1 MLHHEAHTR
10 IIIINNNNS
19 NMAVKLS
26 VVIVSYRVR
35 HYLEQCIM
43 SVERATENISRD
55 IVVVDNH
62 SDDGTV
68 EYLRERFDDRITLV
82 ESNHNLGFS
91 KANNIAI
98 RQTDSEYV
106 LLLNPDTFVSEDS
119 LHEVLRFMDGHPR
132 CGGCGVKMHNADGSV
147 ARESRRGIPTPW
159 VSLLKMLGFSDRYYM
174 SHLPWDQPAQI
185 EAMSG
190 AFCMLRREALDKVGL
205 LDEDFFMYGEDIDL
219 SYRLLKGGY
228 ENWYVPA
235 DIVHYKGESTQK
247 SSFRYVHVFYQAML
261 IFFRKHYGHA
271 SWLITLPIKAGIY
284 LRALLALF
292 QMLSWNVRLSL
303 GFVDKDS
310 AQPDYVFIGSEA
322 MLDECRQLV
331 RRKGLTAT
339 FLPAPPPGQRPAI
352 ETGSPETAGRGNR
365 CIVYDTGTFS
375 YGQIIGMAA
384 EHTPSRIGTYSP
396 KTNILITPS
405 EIIL

>member
-1 MLHHEAHTR
+1 M
-10 IIIINNNNS
+10 
-19 NMAVKLS
+19 KLA
-26 VVIVSYRVR
+26 VVIVSYRVK
-35 HYLEQCIM
+35 HYLEQCII
-43 SVERATENISRD
+43 SVERATEDIDRE

-68 EYLRERFDDRITLV
+68 EFLKERFANRITLV

-98 RQTDSEYV
+98 RQTDSDYV
-106 LLLNPDTFVSEDS
+106 LLLNPDTFIAEES
-119 LHEVLRFMDGHPR
+119 LHQVLQFMDEHPC

-159 VSLLKMLGFSDRYYM
+159 VALQKMLGRSGRYYM
-174 SHLPWDQPAQI
+174 SHLPWDKPAQI

-235 DIVHYKGESTQK
+235 SIVHYKGESTQK

-261 IFFRKHYGHA
+261 IFFRKHYSHA
-271 SWLITLPIKAGIY
+271 SWFITLPIKAGIY
-284 LRALLALF
+284 LRAFLALL
-292 QMLSWNVRLSL
+292 QMLYWNLRLSL
-303 GFVDKDS
+303 GFVDEDT
-310 AQPDYVFIGSEA
+310 AQPNYMFIGSDA

-331 RRKGLTAT
+331 RRKGLNAT
-339 FLPAPPPGQRPAI
+339 FTKDPFILPCSKEATNGN
-352 ETGSPETAGRGNR
+352 SPV
-365 CIVYDTGTFS
+365 CIVYDTSAFS
-375 YGQIIGMAA
+375 FSQIISLASKNSPA
-384 EHTPSRIGTYSP
+384 RIGTYSSL
-396 KTNILITPS
+396 THTLITPT
-405 EIIL
+405 EIIR

>member
-1 MLHHEAHTR
+1 
-10 IIIINNNNS
+10 
-19 NMAVKLS
+19 
-26 VVIVSYRVR
+26 
-35 HYLEQCIM
+35 M
-43 SVERATENISRD
+43 SVERATENISCE

-68 EYLRERFDDRITLV
+68 EYLKKHFDGRITLI

-106 LLLNPDTFVSEDS
+106 LLLNPDTFVAEDS
-119 LHEVLRFMDGHPR
+119 LHEVLQFMDEHPK
-132 CGGCGVKMHNADGSV
+132 CGGCGVMMHNADGSV

-159 VSLLKMLGFSDRYYM
+159 VALLKMLGRSDRYYM
-174 SHLPWDQPAQI
+174 SHLPWDKPAQI

-190 AFCMLRREALDKVGL
+190 AFCMLRRAALDQVGL

-219 SYRLLKGGY
+219 SYRLLAGGF

-235 DIVHYKGESTQK
+235 NIVHYKGESTQK

-271 SWLITLPIKAGIY
+271 SWFITLPIKTGIY
-284 LRALLALF
+284 LRALLALM
-292 QMLSWNVRLSL
+292 QMLYWNLRLSL
-303 GFVDKDS
+303 GFIDKK
-310 AQPDYVFIGSEA
+310 ATLPNYVFIGSDS
-322 MLDECRQLV
+322 MLEECRQLV

-339 FLPAPPPGQRPAI
+339 FI
-352 ETGSPETAGRGNR
+352 TASDEKGAVHSKTKTDAN
-365 CIVYDTGTFS
+365 CCMVYDTDTFS
-375 YGQIIGMAA
+375 FARIVEMAA
-384 EHTPSRIGTYSP
+384 KSSPARIGTYSQQ
-396 KTNILITPS
+396 THILITPS
-405 EIIL
+405 EIIR

>member
-1 MLHHEAHTR
+1 M
-10 IIIINNNNS
+10 
-19 NMAVKLS
+19 KLA
-26 VVIVSYRVR
+26 VVIVSYRVK
-35 HYLEQCIM
+35 HYLEQCIV
-43 SVERATENISRD
+43 SVEQATKDIDCE

-68 EYLRERFDDRITLV
+68 EFLKERFADRITLV

-106 LLLNPDTFVSEDS
+106 LLLNPDTFVAEDC
-119 LHEVLRFMDGHPR
+119 LRQVLQFMDTHPAA
-132 CGGCGVKMHNADGSV
+132 GGCGVKMHNADGSV

-159 VSLLKMLGFSDRYYM
+159 VALQKMLGRSGRYYM
-174 SHLPWDQPAQI
+174 SHLPWDEPARI

-190 AFCMLRREALDKVGL
+190 AFCMLRRQALEKVGL

-235 DIVHYKGESTQK
+235 NIVHYKGESTQK

-261 IFFRKHYGHA
+261 IFFRKHYSHA
-271 SWLITLPIKAGIY
+271 SWLITLPIKTGIY
-284 LRALLALF
+284 LRALLALL
-292 QMLSWNVRLSL
+292 QMLYWNLRLSL
-303 GFVDKDS
+303 GFIDKDT
-310 AQPDYVFIGSEA
+310 AQPDYFFIGSEA

-331 RRKGLTAT
+331 RRKGLNAS
-339 FLPAPPPGQRPAI
+339 FIPVGQRDGFRVNLAQ
-352 ETGSPETAGRGNR
+352 GDSLSPR

-375 YGQIIGMAA
+375 FSQIIALA
-384 EHTPSRIGTYSP
+384 RENTPARIGTYSP
-396 KTNILITPS
+396 LTHTLITPT
-405 EIIL
+405 EIIR